1 MTTPPADTPST
12 PAAAGAAATSQA
24 ELPGDPDGIVPN
36 YLSHRQILIVLA
48 GVMAGMLLFALDQG
62 IVGTALPRIVSELG
76 GLDKL
81 SWVVTAYLLTSTATT
96 PLWGKISDLY
106 GRRLIFQVAIVIFLI
121 GSALSGLSQN
131 MVQLI
136 GFRALQGIGG
146 GGLFAIA

>member
-1 MTTPPADTPST
+1 MTTPADTPST
-12 PAAAGAAATSQA
+12 PAAAGAALTGQA
-24 ELPGDPDGIVPN
+24 ELPPDPDGNLPG
-36 YLSHRQILIVLA
+36 YLSHRQILVVLA

-106 GRRLIFQVAIVIFLI
+106 GRRLIFQVAIVIFLL
-121 GSALSGLSQN
+121 GSAS
-131 MVQLI
+131 
-136 GFRALQGIGG
+136 
-146 GGLFAIA
+146 